1 MHLYDQIE
9 EYVFTHGKHFEA
21 VSGQYELLMPHD
33 LGRPLTHAEMDYNF
47 LYQKQTMNGFRI
59 FGSGTNKRLNDTDLD
74 KVLQFHKIQPG
85 DADYA
90 VYTAAGYVTNQYI
103 WIPATLVAVPVPSY
117 TGISSNAASV
127 NEGASITWTITS
139 TNVIPGTTVNYV
151 LSGTATS
158 GQDYPAQSGLLTINS
173 DSQTF
178 TIPTISDHET
188 EAAEFVLLTLDA
200 TDSAGTACG
209 LNLSVG
215 INDTSLTPLYNSITS
230 ANSVSEGS
238 AIVFTVNT
246 SNFWQS
252 ATIPWEIDFAN
263 STATASDFTGST
275 SGSVSMSSAG
285 TGTFTVNVLSDLI
298 SGEAE
303 NFTVKLVGSDSNSI
317 SGQNRSKQVTITDVS
332 FPTYTTFVANS
343 GSYNEGQ
350 TATYT
355 LSGTSIPNGTQVGY
369 TISGGAGF
377 NVADISLGSLSGF
390 ITMSSGTGTLSF
402 NIEED
407 NSFEGAETL
416 EVTLNTQDS
425 AGNATGLPMGVT
437 VTILDVAP
445 TYSITGNSTI
455 AEGTTNTYTIT
466 THNVAPATT
475 LYWELRNGSTNQV
488 DFATDITSPRTGQF
502 TVNTV
507 PSSDTIDIVVATDSA
522 VEPNEEI
529 VIYVWDDAADVS
541 TLSPTFDDV
550 ANGFLAEMDVTIT
563 DVVFPSYTSFSS
575 ITTLANDDET
585 NEGEVVSWKI
595 VTDNVISGT
604 IIGYTITGVDVADI
618 DVALTGTITIT
629 GNNTYYNTNIAL
641 DNLPEGAETMTMTLD
656 ATDSASTTCGLAHAV
671 TILDT
676 SQTPTPTFSLIAN
689 SSTVNEGGN
698 IVWTL
703 TTANV
708 ADNTTVPFTLS
719 GPATIVD
726 DYSEVN
732 PKEFTITTDS
742 GTYTVTTFADN
753 TTEGNETVSLTLGAT
768 DSAGNATGGLVSSVN
783 IIDTSQDPIQ
793 YQFIATPTDNMPNS
807 FMAVAQYYG
816 EHSGTFNGTMVDAGQ
831 NSFDHVFVYPAD
843 GYIYSNQ
850 NQVLLNP
857 GTLTIPLGG
866 DGFPGALVDG
876 LGGTAP
882 DGSRKQGVR
891 FLMMKGNIQSTWNAN
906 ISATDA
912 NGGPDRM
919 YQSLTGPSTWAEGQG
934 SNGLVILNTAG
945 ISDAATLNY
954 PNGVTCGYTITG
966 SATGG
971 GVDYGSGGLVNP
983 VVLTADAVGIDF
995 STIVADLITEG
1006 SETVTITLDD
1016 FDSLGNPTFGLTKTI
1031 TITDDSQAPAESM
1044 YWMHLGETP
1053 FPYQKDLMGVGPFA
1067 YEATG
1072 GSTNETDFA
1081 PIFEDM
1087 VNNPG
1092 DWTVSPGS
1100 WGTQSTL
1107 TSGDTFNFPAGTG
1120 SNFYYFLIPDSYG
1133 TGDLTTIQSLSAG
1146 GGPNDTAA
1154 EKKTGML
1161 INGVTYTMYRVNA
1174 LDSTNTLSVQ
1184 YN

>member
-59 FGSGTNKRLNDTDLD
+59 FGSGTNKRLNDTDLN

-117 TGISSNAASV
+117 IGISSNAASV

-641 DNLPEGAETMTMTLD
+641 DNLTEGPETMTMTLD

-676 SQTPTPTFSLIAN
+676 SQTPTTTIAPPTYSL
-689 SSTVNEGGN
+689 G
-698 IVWTL
+698 
-703 TTANV
+703 
-708 ADNTTVPFTLS
+708 LS
-719 GPATIVD
+719 W
-726 DYSEVN
+726 
-732 PKEFTITTDS
+732 S
-742 GTYTVTTFADN
+742 G
-753 TTEGNETVSLTLGAT
+753 
-768 DSAGNATGGLVSSVN
+768 
-783 IIDTSQDPIQ
+783 
-793 YQFIATPTDNMPNS
+793 
-807 FMAVAQYYG
+807 
-816 EHSGTFNGTMVDAGQ
+816 
-831 NSFDHVFVYPAD
+831 
-843 GYIYSNQ
+843 
-850 NQVLLNP
+850 
-857 GTLTIPLGG
+857 
-866 DGFPGALVDG
+866 
-876 LGGTAP
+876 
-882 DGSRKQGVR
+882 
-891 FLMMKGNIQSTWNAN
+891 
-906 ISATDA
+906 
-912 NGGPDRM
+912 
-919 YQSLTGPSTWAEGQG
+919 
-934 SNGLVILNTAG
+934 
-945 ISDAATLNY
+945 
-954 PNGVTCGYTITG
+954 TG
-966 SATGG
+966 SATEGDTVHLIVNTTNVADGTTVDWSIIPGTDRIGASDISTQMSGTFTIMNNTDMTSAIILEDNLTEGDENIVFSLANTDSNGDATNTNSIGTLILDTSTTPVGAVYWFHLGG
-971 GVDYGSGGLVNP
+971 GVGADDYP
-983 VVLTADAVGIDF
+983 FAQ
-995 STIVADLITEG
+995 DLINGTLYLADNTVANNYSESFTDMLANPG
-1006 SETVTITLDD
+1006 SYQTVNTQSGISDGDQFVFGTSNSPN
-1016 FDSLGNPTFGLTKTI
+1016 FYWIAIADSLGVPDLTINARLADTNNNINDAAQAKLAFTHNGL
-1031 TITDDSQAPAESM
+1031 
-1044 YWMHLGETP
+1044 
-1053 FPYQKDLMGVGPFA
+1053 A
-1067 YEATG
+1067 YTLYKVNL
-1072 GSTNETDFA
+1072 GST
-1081 PIFEDM
+1081 
-1087 VNNPG
+1087 
-1092 DWTVSPGS
+1092 S
-1100 WGTQSTL
+1100 
-1107 TSGDTFNFPAGTG
+1107 
-1120 SNFYYFLIPDSYG
+1120 
-1133 TGDLTTIQSLSAG
+1133 
-1146 GGPNDTAA
+1146 
-1154 EKKTGML
+1154 
-1161 INGVTYTMYRVNA
+1161 NGVTI
-1174 LDSTNTLSVQ
+1174 Q
-1184 YN
+1184 YNV